1 MQCNSSLN
9 QSTSFF
15 LGNGVI
21 RVTVNALGV
30 CPSIAAF
37 LSHDRSERAA
47 AMRGEPLS
55 SPSSTPRSRRPV
67 PTRSPSPTLHR
78 PFTLSPRSSQHSSTP
93 RTGAEL
99 QLFVPVPYVL
109 PSIQRGGISECEAD
123 KLQEHLDAVEAA
135 HAAED
140 ASLAELQRLAFG
152 AGVCDGALDLLSISE
167 RDTRG
172 GELTLVRRAQSDALL
187 LARKDD
193 EIAARDE
200 ALEEMAVAIA
210 VRDGQIAELERIAIN
225 AETALAEGALSW
237 AKRSDLKDLAL
248 SAKSTEVEG
257 LRDEVARLS
266 ALQLERLRVGEC
278 GGWRSAG

>member
-1 MQCNSSLN
+1 
-9 QSTSFF
+9 
-15 LGNGVI
+15 
-21 RVTVNALGV
+21 
-30 CPSIAAF
+30 
-37 LSHDRSERAA
+37 
-47 AMRGEPLS
+47 MRGGA
-55 SPSSTPRSRRPV
+55 RSRRAVPV
-67 PTRSPSPTLHR
+67 RSPSPTLHR
-78 PFTLSPRSSQHSSTP
+78 PLTLSLSTSRRLSPPRL
-93 RTGAEL
+93 GAEL
-99 QLFVPVPYVL
+99 QVVVPVQLVPL
-109 PSIQRGGISECEAD
+109 QPGGISEREAD
-123 KLQEHLDAVEAA
+123 DLQERLDAVQAA

-200 ALEEMAVAIA
+200 ALGEMAVAIA
-210 VRDGQIAELERIAIN
+210 VRDAQISELERLAID

-237 AKRSDLKDLAL
+237 AKHSDLKNAAL
-248 SAKSTEVEG
+248 EAKAAEVES

-266 ALQLERLRVGEC
+266 ALQLGRLSAGRHGY
-278 GGWRSAG
+278 RSAG